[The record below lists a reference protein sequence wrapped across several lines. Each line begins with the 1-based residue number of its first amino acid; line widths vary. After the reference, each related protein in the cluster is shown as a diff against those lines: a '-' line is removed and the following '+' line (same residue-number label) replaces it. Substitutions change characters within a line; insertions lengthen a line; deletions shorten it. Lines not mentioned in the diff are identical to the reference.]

1 MNDGNHDCGFEIV
14 PPEYEQCDIKIQPL
28 KGIVKKNSVQ
38 RIDLL
43 LEPIKTGIFDFDI
56 RWRYFDDFK
65 LHSDLYIENN
75 DQVWFNKQDGMK
87 SMTKEKSLVIT
98 GTIKGMAM
106 NYYLKD

>member
-43 LEPIKTGIFDFDI
+43 LEPIKTGDF
-56 RWRYFDDFK
+56 
-65 LHSDLYIENN
+65 
-75 DQVWFNKQDGMK
+75 
-87 SMTKEKSLVIT
+87 
-98 GTIKGMAM
+98 
-106 NYYLKD
+106 